1 MQKTEGQIGFTIP
14 IQTLTTTQEVAMT
27 PTAVMAWQRC
37 LPVDLGQSAKKIYHA
52 ISDCNKV
59 DLPATDRFEILEL
72 IDTSVQYICQ
82 RLEQHYINEP
92 TGLTPQQLTITQL
105 AESLQQKMADGYK
118 LVVEQSTDDKHALN
132 PMLLPVALYK
142 IIRCFTQIVLIN
154 YERHS
159 IPQKGIWRELHL
171 VYQYAEK
178 KSLLKTNN
186 IEEEYKRVLILAAT
200 YPYQRRQSEQ
210 AIVYKATE
218 SWSGMVTLQTNFKNT
233 TEPASFVVNLEHD
246 APPTFL
252 MRERINFSDTC
263 KILDV
268 HILLNHLKTLL
279 ASIGP
284 NELQARISHNQDPE
298 YAVPAAVLR
307 RIIKAWETPL
317 TRLNNRESENEPV
330 QISIG
335 FLATHFYL
343 NEQRPFQAHLTS
355 GESENFTLTFSTLDL
370 QADGTTQDIE
380 NNKILPQTSE
390 IEKITTYP
398 LYPCTLVDK
407 SPNGY
412 GLVWTHD
419 TYPPMQS
426 GEIIGLAIDDHDQ
439 RRWEICAIRWLLTL
453 TRAHFKI
460 GIERLSKHAEAAAVQ
475 LMKDGQPSG
484 YLARCLILES
494 TLLTPAF
501 PFKTGHH
508 VIIISDKKPALEVEL
523 TQLVDSTSVYNQ
535 FHYTT
540 HSATDKSPTI
550 PIPTPTSSAARPA
563 NPETGEDIFD
573 SIWPTL

>member
-1 MQKTEGQIGFTIP
+1 
-14 IQTLTTTQEVAMT
+14 MT
-27 PTAVMAWQRC
+27 PTAVMAWQKC

-59 DLPATDRFEILEL
+59 NLSATDRFEILEL

-82 RLEQHYINEP
+82 RLEKHYINEP

-105 AESLQQKMADGYK
+105 AESLQQEMADGYK
-118 LVVEQSTDDKHALN
+118 LVIEQSTDDKNALN

-142 IIRCFTQIVLIN
+142 IIRCFTQIILIN

-159 IPQKGIWRELHL
+159 IPQKGTWRELHL
-171 VYQYAEK
+171 AYQYAEK
-178 KSLLKTNN
+178 KSLLKTHNL
-186 IEEEYKRVLILAAT
+186 EEEYKRVLILAAT

-218 SWSGMVTLQTNFKNT
+218 PWSSMVTLHTNFKST
-233 TEPASFVVNLEHD
+233 TESVSFVVNLEQD
-246 APPTFL
+246 APPIFL
-252 MRERINFSDTC
+252 IRERINFSDTC

-268 HILLNHLKTLL
+268 HVLLNHLKTLL
-279 ASIGP
+279 VSIGP

-298 YAVPAAVLR
+298 YAVPSAVLR
-307 RIIKAWETPL
+307 RIIKAWEIPL

-335 FLATHFYL
+335 FLSTHFYL
-343 NEQRPFQAHLTS
+343 NEQRPFQAHPIS

-370 QADGTTQDIE
+370 QVDGTTPNID
-380 NNKILPQTSE
+380 NSKILSQTSE
-390 IEKITTYP
+390 TEKANTYP
-398 LYPCTLVDK
+398 LYSCTLVDK

-412 GLVWTHD
+412 GLVWAHD

-426 GEIIGLAIDDHDQ
+426 GEIIGLAIDDHEQ
-439 RRWEICAIRWLLTL
+439 RRWEVCAIRWLLTL

-475 LMKDGQPSG
+475 LVKDGKPSG

-501 PFKTGHH
+501 PFKTGNH
-508 VIIISDKKPALEVEL
+508 VIIISENKPTLEAEL

-535 FHYTT
+535 FQYTT
-540 HSATDKSPTI
+540 KQSATDKAPIIPTASPT
-550 PIPTPTSSAARPA
+550 PSAAHPNA
-563 NPETGEDIFD
+563 TTPETGDDVFD